1 MRAAFA
7 LIEQRFSARSER
19 HFLRLQIRRDVLHV
33 STSRFPDS
41 RQVRGTISR
50 PWRRRREIRL
60 AGRNFYWQELLPTGR
75 EEARKAGPGSRLMRT
90 FWGKLSL
97 FNCHL
102 SFADGN
108 RRLLLEEPLAIMQF
122 VRHGGHYFAHLA
134 AGDQLECVL
143 RLPGMGISDGV
154 FKSEINLQRPGID
167 TPNPFDDTKFL
178 TVGMTD
184 AIQPRRILESDRV
197 YDQRVAFPL
206 ADGLAIP

>member
-1 MRAAFA
+1 PPRC
-7 LIEQRFSARSER
+7 SARIYLSVPR
-19 HFLRLQIRRDVLHV
+19 FRTSPGDHQPSVAPAPRD
-33 STSRFPDS
+33 S
-41 RQVRGTISR
+41 
-50 PWRRRREIRL
+50 
-60 AGRNFYWQELLPTGR
+60 ACWQELLPTAR

-184 AIQPRRILESDRV
+184 A
-197 YDQRVAFPL
+197 
-206 ADGLAIP
+206 